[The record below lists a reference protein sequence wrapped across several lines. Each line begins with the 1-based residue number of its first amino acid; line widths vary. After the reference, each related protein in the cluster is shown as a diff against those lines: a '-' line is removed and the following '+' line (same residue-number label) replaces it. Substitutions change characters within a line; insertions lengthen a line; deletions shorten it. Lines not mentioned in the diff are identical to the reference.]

1 MHTTDPHDILLEQD
15 ELKLLL
21 YYAGA
26 LSNQHTLRILSALID
41 TERSAE
47 ELAELLNIRPTDIGR
62 HLGQLVALEL
72 ITRRDG
78 DGRRSYRFAPNGL
91 RRMSRAVGAVSK
103 DAFANHQR
111 ASAAGAFDGEAEER
125 KILQNFFDGPRLKEI
140 PVSHKK
146 KLVVLHW
153 LTLRFEE
160 DRTYPEREVN
170 EILKRHH
177 PDFATLRRDLVDF
190 GFMYRQDGIYWRL
203 PLPALAERLQ
213 QEGDKR

>member
-1 MHTTDPHDILLEQD
+1 MMTNTNEASPEQD
-15 ELKLLL
+15 ELQLLL

-26 LSNQHTLRILSALID
+26 LSNQHTLRIMSALMD
-41 TERSAE
+41 AERSAD
-47 ELAELLNIRPTDIGR
+47 ELAELLNLRPTDVGR

-72 ITRRDG
+72 ATRRDA

-91 RRMSRAVGAVSK
+91 KRMSRTVGKVSK
-103 DAFANHQR
+103 TAFANEQR
-111 ASAAGAFDGEAEER
+111 TSAAGTFDGEAEER
-125 KILQNFFDGPRLKEI
+125 KILQSFFDGQRLKEI
-140 PVSHKK
+140 PVAHKK
-146 KLVVLHW
+146 KLVVLRW

-160 DRTYPEREVN
+160 DKTYPEREVN

-213 QEGDKR
+213 QAD